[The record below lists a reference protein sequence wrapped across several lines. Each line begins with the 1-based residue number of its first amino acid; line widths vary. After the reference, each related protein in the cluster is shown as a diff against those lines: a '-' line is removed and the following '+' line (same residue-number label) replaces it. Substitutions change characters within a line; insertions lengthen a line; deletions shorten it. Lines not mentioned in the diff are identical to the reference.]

1 MNWFRSY
8 FNSRAQKCQVNF
20 NEALS
25 NASVLKCGVPHGS
38 IIGPLLFLIYING
51 LPNCLSSAS
60 AKMFAD
66 DTNISCVAESLSDLE
81 PVINHELMN
90 LAVWLIMK
98 ANKLILKI
106 AKIEFVIHRLPAET
120 AC

>member
-8 FNSRAQKCQVNF
+8 FNSGAQKCQVNF

-81 PVINHELMN
+81 PCNIFFL
-90 LAVWLIMK
+90 K
-98 ANKLILKI
+98 ANNRSAFSSLWIVVNM
-106 AKIEFVIHRLPAET
+106 AYQAELSEYFEET
-120 AC
+120 CDV